1 MEAPSCVL
9 IGAAR
14 NIADKLPRSLATMA
28 QIAALFARSAIVIG
42 ENGSTDGT
50 KAVLDTF
57 RTADPDRFKV
67 LTLDAEANHI
77 PARTVRLALVRNKLL
92 EYVHA
97 HYPTY
102 EYILMIDLDGILD
115 GFDVPSIARAL
126 QTPGKWDAL
135 FANSAGKYYDIW
147 ALRSEALNVTFDC
160 WDFVRHIQIQYS
172 ATQAFAKQIAV
183 TQYQTQIPA
192 TQDPIPVQSAFGG
205 LGLYRLRATAGCV
218 YHGVTTTCSCT
229 HLIKGIRPNSCFPCV
244 CEHVS
249 FHADMI
255 AKHGARLF
263 ILPSLLVASQDEH
276 L

>member
-1 MEAPSCVL
+1 MEPSSCVL

-28 QIAALFARSAIVIG
+28 QIAALFSRSAIVIG

-50 KAVLDTF
+50 KAVLETF
-57 RTADPDRFKV
+57 RTTDPDRHHV
-67 LTLDAEANHI
+67 LTLDAEANAI

-92 EYVHA
+92 DYVHA
-97 HYPTY
+97 HYSTY
-102 EYILMIDLDGILD
+102 DYILMIDLDGILD
-115 GFDVPSIARAL
+115 GFDVPSISKAL

-135 FANSAGKYYDIW
+135 FANSTGKYYDIW

-160 WDFVRHIQIQYS
+160 WDLVRHMQVQYNV
-172 ATQAFAKQIAV
+172 TQALAKQVAV
-183 TQYQTQIPA
+183 TQYQNLIPP
-192 TQDPIPVQSAFGG
+192 TRDPVPVLSAFGG
-205 LGLYRLRATAGCV
+205 LGLYRLGSTTGCV
-218 YHGVTTTCSCT
+218 YNGITTACSCT
-229 HLIKGIRPNSCFPCV
+229 HLIKSIRPNSCFPCA

-249 FHADMI
+249 FHRDMI
-255 AKHGARLF
+255 DKHGAKLF